1 MITCINCEHGHHCPY
16 TGKVDDLLHALLFVW
31 PDVPKLDKKFHQYYK
46 RFEAKDATAFREIA
60 DKVRE
65 LYDIKI
71 DFELGYDESCG
82 PPIGILRCEKYK
94 KLSERLTKQAQRPG
108 RQKTLF
114 D

>member
-1 MITCINCEHGHHCPY
+1 MIRCINCEHGHHCPY